1 MNISCDPL
9 LMTYIV
15 IASLTENVPGGG
27 HNHSLTKDSFTITRQ
42 QSAVCYDETSLSVL
56 LHHKYIYMC
65 VCVCVY
71 QITHN
76 TYLYQFIHSYVFRLC
91 ESSSGVFKFF
101 VYQRFT

>member
-1 MNISCDPL
+1 
-9 LMTYIV
+9 MTCIV
-15 IASLTENVPGGG
+15 IVSLTELMGVSAMKIVLQKTVLQ
-27 HNHSLTKDSFTITRQ
+27 SLGNSLLYVMMRHLYRCCYIT
-42 QSAVCYDETSLSVL
+42 SI
-56 LHHKYIYMC
+56 YIC